1 MTGDGRLVVVDL
13 SNLCRDARLLDAGV
27 AADLSL
33 LDRFIAALDELDL
46 GAATVYSVADRSLLP
61 LLAPAD
67 RRRARALEHA
77 GHLET
82 SAVADERLLDMAF
95 GHDAAPHTLVASL
108 DNFDD
113 FRRMYPA
120 IQGCNDR
127 FIGWEPSGDGLVV
140 HWRDMGVHG
149 HRRLSR
155 KEESAQL
162 KERRLRRTSIVE
174 RAVATYFRCRSDSC
188 ILAQLWPDRL
198 PDLPRY
204 DDANDT
210 FICPSCMEPLQ
221 AGGIRPAAAQVIVF
235 LHGAEEFRILLEEG
249 DDIVLGRRDAAGCV
263 GLAPRLPA
271 GAADAVSRHH
281 LRLHLENRDVFVEE
295 LGSRNGSAYRR
306 RGLDRQLEQGEPV
319 VLSHDAT
326 VALPGGITVERSGR
340 SLALEG
346 ERPHADSS
354 GDDGSSTRLLTTGS
368 RSVARS

>member
-1 MTGDGRLVVVDL
+1 MNGGARLVVLDL

-33 LDRFIAALDELDL
+33 LDRFTAALDELGL
-46 GAATVYSVADRSLLP
+46 GAAAVYSVADRSLLP
-61 LLAPAD
+61 LLSPAD
-67 RRRARALEHA
+67 RRRARDMQ
-77 GHLET
+77 GDGRLET

-95 GHDAAPHTLVASL
+95 GHDAAAHALVASL

-120 IQGCNDR
+120 IQGCTDR

-174 RAVATYFRCRSDSC
+174 RAVATYFRCHSDSC

-204 DDANDT
+204 DDAKDT
-210 FICPSCMEPLQ
+210 FICPSCMDPLEVG
-221 AGGIRPAAAQVIVF
+221 ANRPAAAQVIVF
-235 LHGAEEFRILLEEG
+235 LRGAEQFRILLEQG
-249 DDIVLGRRDAAGCV
+249 DGVVLGRRDASGCI
-263 GLAPRLPA
+263 GLASRLPA
-271 GAADAVSRHH
+271 GAADAVGRRH
-281 LRLHLENRDVFVEE
+281 LRLYLENRDVFVEE

-306 RGLDRQLEQGEPV
+306 RGLDRQLEQGDRV
-319 VLSHDAT
+319 MLSHDAT
-326 VALPGGITVERSGR
+326 VALPEGITVERSGR
-340 SLALEG
+340 ALPFAG
-346 ERPHADSS
+346 ERPRADGG
-354 GDDGSSTRLLTTGS
+354 GDDGASTRLLTTG
-368 RSVARS
+368 ARSRGRS

>member
-1 MTGDGRLVVVDL
+1 MTGGGRLVVVDL
-13 SNLCRDARLLDAGV
+13 SNLCRDGRLLDPSI

-33 LDRFIAALDELDL
+33 LDRFTAALNELDL
-46 GAATVYSVADRSLLP
+46 GAVAVHSVADRSLLP
-61 LLAPAD
+61 LLSPAD

-77 GHLET
+77 GRLET
-82 SAVADERLLDMAF
+82 SAVADERLLEMAF

-120 IQGCNDR
+120 IQGCTDR
-127 FIGWEPSGDGLVV
+127 FVGWEPSGGGLVV

-162 KERRLRRTSIVE
+162 KERRLHRTSIVE
-174 RAVATYFRCRSDSC
+174 RAVATYFRCCSDSC

-204 DDANDT
+204 DDAKDT
-210 FICPSCMEPLQ
+210 FICPSCMEPLE
-221 AGGIRPAAAQVIVF
+221 AGANRPAAAQVIVF
-235 LHGAEEFRILLEEG
+235 LHGAEHFRILLEEG
-249 DDIVLGRRDAAGCV
+249 DGIVIGRRDAAGCV
-263 GLAPRLPA
+263 GLASRLPA
-271 GAADAVSRHH
+271 GVADAVSRRH
-281 LRLHLENRDVFVEE
+281 LRLYLEKRDVFVEE

-306 RGLDRQLEQGEPV
+306 GGLDRQLEQGERV
-319 VLSHDAT
+319 MLSHDAT

-340 SLALEG
+340 ALPFAG
-346 ERPHADSS
+346 ERPRADGS
-354 GDDGSSTRLLTTGS
+354 GDDASSTRLLTTGG
-368 RSVARS
+368 RSTER